1 MNKAFLIS
9 KTGNSKKL
17 IVAAWTCCIAISS
30 TAQNQSRDELL
41 KTLMESNPKQ
51 FSHILNDQSGL
62 QVQIIYSE
70 INRDK
75 KNKVQF
81 RDHFYNVDDQR
92 YFYPASTVKLPIA
105 ILALE
110 KIRELAI
117 PGLDRNSTMITG
129 AAGERQTEVF
139 NDPSSADGRPS
150 IAHYIKKILL
160 VSDNDAF
167 NRLYEFLG
175 QEYINN
181 RLHAMGYTDIQ
192 ILHRLDISLPEAENR
207 WTNPLRF
214 YDSTGKLLYE
224 QPAVKSKMIYANR
237 QTKMGKGFMRGGQLV
252 NEPFD
257 FSAKNRMTLNA
268 LHNILRSIIFPEAM
282 NASQRFRLAP
292 DDYLFLR
299 KYMSMMP
306 GESKRPAYDST
317 NAWDT
322 YVKFLYYGAEK
333 NKSEPGIRIF
343 NKPGDAYGFMI
354 DAAYIV
360 NFNNKTDCIISA
372 VIHCNSDGIYNDDR
386 YEYKTIGL
394 PFMKALGQLIMTYE
408 QTRVRKKQP
417 DLRSFLINYSDV
429 EIR

>member
-1 MNKAFLIS
+1 MNKIFPFQKIER
-9 KTGNSKKL
+9 NSKMMA
-17 IVAAWTCCIAISS
+17 VFIASCFGM
-30 TAQNQSRDELL
+30 TTYAQDQGRDELL
-41 KTLMESNPKQ
+41 KNLMETKPAQ
-51 FSHILNDQSGL
+51 FNHILKDQSGL

-70 INRDK
+70 VIRDK
-75 KNKVQF
+75 KSKIQF
-81 RDHFYNVDDQR
+81 RDHFYNLDDQH

-110 KIRELAI
+110 KLRDLNIT
-117 PGLDRNSTMITG
+117 GLDRNSTMITG
-129 AAGERQTEVF
+129 AAGDRQTEVY

-150 IAHYIKKILL
+150 IAQYIKKILL

-181 RLHAMGYTDIQ
+181 RLQAMGYTDVQ
-192 ILHRLDISLPEAENR
+192 ILHRLEISLPEAENR
-207 WTNPLRF
+207 WTNPVRF

-224 QPAVKSKMIYANR
+224 QPALKSKLNYASR
-237 QTKMGKGFMRGGQLV
+237 QTKMGKGFMRAGELV

-257 FSAKNRMTLNA
+257 FSAKNRMTLTT
-268 LHNILRSIIFPEAM
+268 LHNILRSIIFPEAV
-282 NASQRFRLAP
+282 NASQRFRLTP
-292 DDYLFLR
+292 EDYLFLR

-306 GESKRPAYDST
+306 AESKRPAYDST
-317 NAWDT
+317 AAWDT

-360 NFNNKTDCIISA
+360 NFNNKTDCIITA

-386 YEYKTIGL
+386 YEYKTVGL
-394 PFMKALGQLIMTYE
+394 PFMKALGQLIMSYE

-417 DLRSFLINYSDV
+417 DLRSFLINYSDG
-429 EIR
+429 ENR

>member
-1 MNKAFLIS
+1 MAVF
-9 KTGNSKKL
+9 
-17 IVAAWTCCIAISS
+17 IASCFGM
-30 TAQNQSRDELL
+30 TTYAQDQGRDELL
-41 KTLMESNPKQ
+41 KNLMETKPAQ
-51 FSHILNDQSGL
+51 FNHILKDQSGL

-70 INRDK
+70 VIRDK
-75 KNKVQF
+75 KNKIQF
-81 RDHFYNVDDQR
+81 RDHFYNLDDQH

-110 KIRELAI
+110 KLRDLNIT
-117 PGLDRNSTMITG
+117 GLDCNSTMITG
-129 AAGERQTEVF
+129 AAGDRQTEVY

-150 IAHYIKKILL
+150 IAQYIKKILL

-181 RLHAMGYTDIQ
+181 RLQAMGYTDVQ
-192 ILHRLDISLPEAENR
+192 ILHRLEISLPEAENR
-207 WTNPLRF
+207 WTNPVRF

-224 QPAVKSKMIYANR
+224 QPALKSKLNYASR
-237 QTKMGKGFMRGGQLV
+237 QTKMGKGFMRAGELV

-257 FSAKNRMTLNA
+257 FSAKNRMTLTT
-268 LHNILRSIIFPEAM
+268 LHYILRSIIFPEAV
-282 NASQRFRLAP
+282 NASQRFRLTP
-292 DDYLFLR
+292 EDYLFLR

-306 GESKRPAYDST
+306 AESKRPAYDST
-317 NAWDT
+317 AAWDT

-360 NFNNKTDCIISA
+360 NFNNKTDCIITA

-386 YEYKTIGL
+386 YEYKTVGL
-394 PFMKALGQLIMTYE
+394 PFMKALGQLIMSYE

-417 DLRSFLINYSDV
+417 DLRSFLINYSDG
-429 EIR
+429 ENR

>member
-1 MNKAFLIS
+1 VNKAFLFS

-214 YDSTGKLLYE
+214 YDSTGKL
-224 QPAVKSKMIYANR
+224 
-237 QTKMGKGFMRGGQLV
+237 
-252 NEPFD
+252 
-257 FSAKNRMTLNA
+257 
-268 LHNILRSIIFPEAM
+268 
-282 NASQRFRLAP
+282 
-292 DDYLFLR
+292 
-299 KYMSMMP
+299 
-306 GESKRPAYDST
+306 
-317 NAWDT
+317 
-322 YVKFLYYGAEK
+322 
-333 NKSEPGIRIF
+333 
-343 NKPGDAYGFMI
+343 
-354 DAAYIV
+354 
-360 NFNNKTDCIISA
+360 
-372 VIHCNSDGIYNDDR
+372 
-386 YEYKTIGL
+386 
-394 PFMKALGQLIMTYE
+394 
-408 QTRVRKKQP
+408 
-417 DLRSFLINYSDV
+417 
-429 EIR
+429 

>member
-1 MNKAFLIS
+1 MNKTILFLKFYNCNKI
-9 KTGNSKKL
+9 
-17 IVAAWTCCIAISS
+17 IAAAIASCFTMS
-30 TAQNQSRDELL
+30 MHAQDQGRDDLL
-41 KTLMESNPKQ
+41 KRLMETKPADFN
-51 FSHILNDQSGL
+51 HILNDQSGL

-75 KNKVQF
+75 KNRIQF
-81 RDHFYNVDDQR
+81 RDHLYNVDDQR

-110 KIRELAI
+110 KLRDLNI

-129 AAGERQTEVF
+129 AAGGRQTEVY
-139 NDPSSADGRPS
+139 NDPSAADGRPS

-181 RLHAMGYTDIQ
+181 RLQAMGYSDVQ

-207 WTNPLRF
+207 WTNPVRF
-214 YDSTGKLLYE
+214 YDSTGKMLYE
-224 QPAVKSKMIYANR
+224 QAAVISKMSYASR

-257 FSAKNRMTLNA
+257 FSAKNRMTLTT
-268 LHNILRSIIFPEAM
+268 LHSILRSIIFPEAVT
-282 NASQRFRLAP
+282 ATQRFRLSP

-299 KYMSMMP
+299 KYMSMVP
-306 GESKRPAYDST
+306 AESKRPAYDST
-317 NAWDT
+317 EVWDT

-333 NKSEPGIRIF
+333 NKTEPGIRIF

-354 DAAYIV
+354 DAAYLV
-360 NFNNKTDCIISA
+360 NFNTNTECLISA
-372 VIHCNSDGIYNDDR
+372 VIHCNSDGVYNDDR
-386 YEYKTIGL
+386 YEYKTVGL
-394 PFMKALGQLIMTYE
+394 PFMKALGQLIMRYE

-417 DLRSFLINYSDV
+417 DLRSFLFNYRD
-429 EIR
+429 EEKR

>member
-1 MNKAFLIS
+1 MICRS
-9 KTGNSKKL
+9 KL
-17 IVAAWTCCIAISS
+17 IVAGLVSFVAICSH
-30 TAQNQSRDELL
+30 AQNNGQDRLL
-41 KTLMESNPKQ
+41 KSLMEQKPGQ
-51 FSHILNDQSGL
+51 FSHILNDNSGL
-62 QVQIIYSE
+62 QVQIIYTE
-70 INRDK
+70 VNRDK
-75 KNKVQF
+75 KNRISF
-81 RDHFYNVDDQR
+81 RDHHYNVDDQR

-110 KIRELAI
+110 KLRDLSI

-129 AAGERQTEVF
+129 AEGGRQTEVY

-181 RLHAMGYTDIQ
+181 RLQAMGYSDVQ

-207 WTNPLRF
+207 RTNPVRF
-214 YDSTGKLLYE
+214 YDSTGKLLYD
-224 QPAVKSKMIYANR
+224 QPAVNSNLNYAVRNTR
-237 QTKMGKGFMRGGQLV
+237 MGKGFMRAGQLV

-257 FSAKNRMTLNA
+257 FSAKNRMKLTS
-268 LHNILRSIIFPEAM
+268 LHGILRSVIFPEAVE
-282 NASQRFRLAP
+282 ATQRFRLTA
-292 DDYLFLR
+292 DDYQFLR

-317 NAWDT
+317 EAWDT

-333 NKSEPGIRIF
+333 NKAEPGIRIF

-354 DAAYIV
+354 DAAYLV
-360 NFNNKTDCIISA
+360 NFNNNTDCIISA
-372 VIHCNSDGIYNDDR
+372 VIHCNSDGVYNDDHYD
-386 YEYKTIGL
+386 YETVGL
-394 PFMKALGQLIMTYE
+394 PFMKALGRLIMAYE

-417 DLRSFLINYSDV
+417 DLRSFLMNYSDGAG
-429 EIR
+429 R